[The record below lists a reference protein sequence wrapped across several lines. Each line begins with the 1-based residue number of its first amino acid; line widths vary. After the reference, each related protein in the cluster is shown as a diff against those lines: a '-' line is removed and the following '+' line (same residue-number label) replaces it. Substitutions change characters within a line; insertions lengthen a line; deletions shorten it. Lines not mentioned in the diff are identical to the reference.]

1 MSTISG
7 ADVKREIT
15 EARLK
20 PEEREALLSGFV
32 RSCLSLTINAADGL
46 LLGLDCQT
54 DFVRDFITP
63 IMMNSYKIRPKSND
77 GALMYADCEKLLRML
92 GIFKPDGDGF
102 ELTGIPERFY
112 DYGSAYVRGMFLGC
126 GSLSVREADGSD
138 SRKGGGGYHLEFSLV
153 SESLA
158 DELTELLAQHDVKVH
173 KMERAD
179 KYVVY
184 AKDSENVSNCLA
196 LMRADKTV
204 LRIMGTV
211 VTLSMK
217 KDVNRRNN
225 CDIANMTRTTNA
237 AVDVVKAIEL
247 IDKTVG
253 LDVLDPKLVE
263 AADARINS
271 PDLSLGELAYEL
283 GISKSGLKHRYD
295 KIVSVAKK
303 LERNRTSGADKGDND
318 K

>member
-20 PEEREALLSGFV
+20 SDEREALLSGFV
-32 RSCLSLTINAADGL
+32 RSCMSLTINATDGL

-54 DFVRDFITP
+54 DFVREFISSL
-63 IMMNSYKIRPKSND
+63 MMSSYKILPKSSD

-102 ELTGIPERFY
+102 ELTGIPERFRAH
-112 DYGSAYVRGMFLGC
+112 DSAYVRGMFLGC
-126 GSLSVREADGSD
+126 GSFSAHEADGTD
-138 SRKGGGGYHLEFSLV
+138 SRKGGGGYHLEFALV

-158 DELTELLAQHDVKVH
+158 DELTELLARHAVNAH
-173 KMERAD
+173 KMERSD

-184 AKDSENVSNCLA
+184 AKDSEGISNCLA

-204 LRIMGTV
+204 LRLAGTV

-237 AVDVVKAIEL
+237 AVDVAKAIAY
-247 IDKTVG
+247 IDGTVG

-295 KIVSVAKK
+295 RIVNEAKK
-303 LERNRTSGADKGDND
+303 LERERTAGTDKGEDNA
-318 K
+318 

>member
-7 ADVKREIT
+7 ADVKREIV

-20 PEEREALLSGFV
+20 SEEREALLSGFV
-32 RSCLSLTINAADGL
+32 RSCLSLTINATDGL
-46 LLGLDCQT
+46 LLGLDCQA

-63 IMMNSYKIRPKSND
+63 LMMSSYKISPKSGD

-112 DYGSAYVRGMFLGC
+112 AQASAYVRGMFLGC
-126 GSLSVREADGSD
+126 GSFSAREADD
-138 SRKGGGGYHLEFSLV
+138 ADNRKGGGGYHLEFSLV

-158 DELTELLAQHDVKVH
+158 DELTALLARHDINVH

-204 LRIMGTV
+204 LRLAGTV

-237 AVDVVKAIEL
+237 AVDVTKAIAY
-247 IDKTVG
+247 IDSVVG
-253 LDVLDPKLVE
+253 LDV
-263 AADARINS
+263 
-271 PDLSLGELAYEL
+271 
-283 GISKSGLKHRYD
+283 
-295 KIVSVAKK
+295 
-303 LERNRTSGADKGDND
+303 
-318 K
+318 